1 MLNWRWH
8 DTLFARLFVLL
19 WGTLLASHA
28 MAFLV
33 VTQLVMPLTRPPIDA
48 HATDHPRP
56 TVIFPSLPPAGPNK
70 HTATPAGH
78 DLPGLPLPLLLL
90 DYVIRLL
97 VMGLG
102 AWWGSRWLSQPVT
115 RLVSAARQMSAA
127 LAQGQPPPHMTET
140 AGTLEA
146 QQAAQVFN
154 RLSSDL
160 YRAFRSRELLFA
172 TVSHDLRTPMTRIRL
187 RLESHPSPD
196 DVAHCIND
204 LAEMDQLVR
213 SALDMVRPHAP
224 AQALQATRIDAVLQA
239 VVDDYAEM
247 GAPVHW
253 PQAVVTPPVT
263 ATADP
268 LALRR
273 VLDNVL
279 QNALRH
285 ASQVQVSLRVDAEQN
300 TVAIELDDNGPGI
313 DEAHL
318 AQVFEPGLRIASGSV
333 GSKGNGLGLYIAQQL
348 MLRQGGSIALSNR
361 PEGGLRVVVQLNTG
375 GI

>member
-1 MLNWRWH
+1 MLNRRWH

-28 MAFLV
+28 VAFLV

-56 TVIFPSLPPAGPNK
+56 TVIFPSLPPAGPNQ

-90 DYVIRLL
+90 DYAIRLL

-115 RLVSAARQMSAA
+115 RLVSAAHQMSTA
-127 LAQGQPPPHMTET
+127 LEHGQQPTPMNES

-146 QQAAQVFN
+146 QQAARVFN
-154 RLSSDL
+154 RLSMDL

-172 TVSHDLRTPMTRIRL
+172 TVSHDLRTPMTRMRL
-187 RLESHPSPD
+187 RLECQPGPD
-196 DVAHCIND
+196 DLAHCISD
-204 LAEMDQLVR
+204 LAEMDALVR
-213 SALDMVRPHAP
+213 SALDMVRPQAG
-224 AQALQATRIDAVLQA
+224 ALALQPTRIDAVLQA
-239 VVDDYAEM
+239 VVDDYIEI
-247 GAPVHW
+247 GAPVVW
-253 PQAVVTPPVT
+253 PQASAAPPMT
-263 ATADP
+263 APADP

-279 QNALRH
+279 RNALRH
-285 ASQVQVSLRVDAEQN
+285 ATQVQVALRIEPEQN
-300 TVAIELDDNGPGI
+300 AVAIQLDDNGPGI

-318 AQVFEPGLRIASGSV
+318 AQVFEPGLRTACEHTAGR
-333 GSKGNGLGLYIAQQL
+333 GHGLGLYIAQHL

-361 PEGGLRVVVQLNTG
+361 PEGGLRVVIRLNTG